1 MSGAIAPTA
10 FLDDP
15 AHVAEISESAYA
27 VEHDARVAGHPG
39 APPGC
44 SETNEPIPVPNECPD
59 VGMAQA
65 GTGEDAVTKRATS
78 F

>member
-1 MSGAIAPTA
+1 MSGSIAPTA
-10 FLDDP
+10 LPDDS
-15 AHVAEISESAYA
+15 AHVAEASESAYV

-59 VGMAQA
+59 VGMVPA
-65 GTGEDAVTKRATS
+65 GTGEDAVTRRETS

>member
-1 MSGAIAPTA
+1 MCGTSAPTA
-10 FLDDP
+10 LPDDP

-59 VGMAQA
+59 VCMGPA
-65 GTGEDAVTKRATS
+65 GTGEDAVTRREIS